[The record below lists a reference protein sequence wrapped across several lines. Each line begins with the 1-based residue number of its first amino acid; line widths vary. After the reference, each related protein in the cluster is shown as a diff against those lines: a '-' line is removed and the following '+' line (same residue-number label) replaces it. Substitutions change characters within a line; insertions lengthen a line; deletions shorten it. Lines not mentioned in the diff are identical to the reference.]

1 MLTPQEEAFIRYWE
15 ENRSRQKKI
24 FRQFLVGI
32 PVGLAFVVPILINI
46 ISGWDNKVDRLYDDP
61 NNSTGSPYGDKSLLM
76 VLMVAMLL
84 IIGFT
89 AIFYRRYKWDQ
100 YEQRYRE
107 LLARRERL
115 ASSSAEMSSSAEV
128 ADNHSST
135 VAGPPSP
142 APDPHSP
149 GN

>member
-15 ENRSRQKKI
+15 ENRSRHKKI

-32 PVGLAFVVPILINI
+32 PVGLAFVIPILINI
-46 ISGWDNKVDRLYDDP
+46 MSGWDNKVDKLYDEP
-61 NNSTGSPYGDKSLLM
+61 GHQTGSPYGDKSLLM

-89 AIFYRRYKWDQ
+89 AIFHRRYKWDQ

-107 LLARRERL
+107 LLIKR
-115 ASSSAEMSSSAEV
+115 
-128 ADNHSST
+128 D
-135 VAGPPSP
+135 GPSSP
-142 APDPHSP
+142 APNGDSP

>member
-15 ENRSRQKKI
+15 ENRSRHKKI

-32 PVGLAFVVPILINI
+32 PVGLAFVIPILINI
-46 ISGWDNKVDRLYDDP
+46 MSGWDNKVDKLYDEP
-61 NNSTGSPYGDKSLLM
+61 GNQTGSPYGDKSLLM

-107 LLARRERL
+107 LLIKR
-115 ASSSAEMSSSAEV
+115 
-128 ADNHSST
+128 D
-135 VAGPPSP
+135 GPSSP
-142 APDPHSP
+142 APDPDSP